1 MVWARLN
8 GVDLPD
14 KEISPEMGIRYLRL
28 TGGAEK
34 EVLLRSA
41 LQQSYGT
48 EIGQLASRRQ
58 SAMVKI

>member
-1 MVWARLN
+1 
-8 GVDLPD
+8 VDLPD
-14 KEISPEMGIRYLRL
+14 KEITPEMGIRYLRL

-48 EIGQLASRRQ
+48 EISQLASRSQ

>member
-1 MVWARLN
+1 
-8 GVDLPD
+8 VDLPE
-14 KEISPEMGIRYLRL
+14 KEISLEMGIRYLRL

-41 LQQSYGT
+41 LQKSYGT
-48 EIGQLASRRQ
+48 EISQLASRSQ